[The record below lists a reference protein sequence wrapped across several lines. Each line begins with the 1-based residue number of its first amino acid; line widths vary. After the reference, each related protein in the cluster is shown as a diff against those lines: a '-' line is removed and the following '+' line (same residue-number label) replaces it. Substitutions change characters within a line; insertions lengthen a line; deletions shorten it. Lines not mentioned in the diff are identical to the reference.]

1 MTPARRGWRRGLRQD
16 GGVTQ
21 RDAATG
27 VCYRHPGRVAGAVC
41 RRCERRICP
50 ECMRAAPVG
59 WQCAECVHRD
69 RRPAPATRWRPG
81 EGRLGNTRLTPVV
94 IALIAINVV
103 VYLASSGSRASIEMR
118 YGVVPYFIH
127 QGQWYRLLTGAFLH
141 VDAMHLLFNMVALAI
156 IGAPTEVLLGRTRF
170 LGVYLLAGLGGSVA
184 SYLLGSPNVDA
195 VGASGAIF
203 GLFGAYFVLARRR
216 GFDLRTVSI
225 LIAIN
230 LVLSFADP
238 GIDWLGHLGGL
249 VVGAV
254 VAWAFDQT
262 LPRRD
267 PAYRLIE
274 VLTAGAV
281 LGVLALLVLVPPG
294 QLHLM
299 GLPAA

>member
-1 MTPARRGWRRGLRQD
+1 MTSH
-16 GGVTQ
+16 
-21 RDAATG
+21 DAATR

-41 RRCERRICP
+41 RRCERPICT
-50 ECMRAAPVG
+50 ECMVSAPVG
-59 WQCAECVHRD
+59 WQCAECVRRD
-69 RRPAPATRWRPG
+69 SGKAPAPRWRPG

-94 IALIAINVV
+94 IALVGLNVL
-103 VYLASSGSRASIEMR
+103 VYLASSGHRSAIELR
-118 YGVVPYFIH
+118 FGVVPYLVH

-141 VDAMHLLFNMVALAI
+141 VNIEHLAFNMFALAI
-156 IGAPTEVLLGRTRF
+156 IGSPAEVLLGRARF
-170 LGVYLLAGLGGSVA
+170 LAAYLLAGIGGSVA
-184 SYLLGSPNVDA
+184 SYLFGAPNIDA

-230 LVLSFADP
+230 LVISFADP

-262 LPRRD
+262 LDGRGT
-267 PAYRLIE
+267 AYRLLE
-274 VLTAGAV
+274 ALTAGAT

-294 QLHLM
+294 RLDLM
-299 GLPAA
+299 SSIR

>member
-1 MTPARRGWRRGLRQD
+1 MTSH
-16 GGVTQ
+16 
-21 RDAATG
+21 DAATR

-41 RRCERRICP
+41 RRCERPICT
-50 ECMRAAPVG
+50 ECMVSAPVG
-59 WQCAECVHRD
+59 WQCAECVRRD
-69 RRPAPATRWRPG
+69 SAKAPAPRWRPG

-94 IALIAINVV
+94 IALIGLNVL
-103 VYLASSGSRASIEMR
+103 VYLASSGHRSAIELR
-118 YGVVPYFIH
+118 FGVVPYLVH

-141 VDAMHLLFNMVALAI
+141 VNIEHLAFNMFALAI
-156 IGAPTEVLLGRTRF
+156 IGSPAEVLLGRARF
-170 LGVYLLAGLGGSVA
+170 LATYLLAGIGGSVA
-184 SYLLGSPNVDA
+184 SYLFGAPNIDA

-230 LVLSFADP
+230 LVISFADP

-262 LPRRD
+262 LDGRGT
-267 PAYRLIE
+267 AYRLLE
-274 VLTAGAV
+274 VLTAGAT

-294 QLHLM
+294 RLDLM
-299 GLPAA
+299 SSIR